1 MLFIKKEEVV
11 SVPEF
16 VKSCEIEREL
26 ALEHINLSLIEKT
39 INHLK
44 KNKVKYMLLIYII
57 AMTVDLSGITVL
69 AADTASIDKAG
80 MEILNLIRKV
90 GYWVGII
97 SCTKD
102 VVKEGM
108 RGHSENIGS
117 IVIMY
122 LLGFGVLYFLP
133 WAFDLI
139 KGLF

>member
-1 MLFIKKEEVV
+1 MLFIKKEEVIGI
-11 SVPEF
+11 PEF
-16 VKSCEIEREL
+16 IKSCEIEREL
-26 ALEHINLSLIEKT
+26 TLKNIDLNLTEKS
-39 INHLK
+39 IDHLK
-44 KNKVKYMLLIYII
+44 RHKTKYMILVCII
-57 AMTVDLSGITVL
+57 AITIDLSSITVL
-69 AADTASIDKAG
+69 AADTEAIDKAG

-108 RGHSENIGS
+108 RGRSENIGS

-122 LLGFGVLYFLP
+122 LMGFGVLYFLP

-139 KGLF
+139 RGIF

>member
-1 MLFIKKEEVV
+1 MLFIKKEEII

-16 VKSCEIEREL
+16 LESCEIERKL
-26 ALEHINLSLIEKT
+26 TLENLNLSLIEKN

-44 KNKVKYMLLIYII
+44 KNKSKYILLIYII
-57 AMTVDLSGITVL
+57 AITIDLSSFTTF
-69 AADTASIDKAG
+69 AADTSSIDKVG
-80 MEILNLIRKV
+80 MEMLNLIRKV

-97 SCTKD
+97 ACMKD
-102 VVKEGM
+102 VVKESM
-108 RGHSENIGS
+108 RGRAENIGS
-117 IVIMY
+117 IVMMY

>member
-1 MLFIKKEEVV
+1 MLFIGKEEIISV
-11 SVPEF
+11 SEF
-16 VKSCEIEREL
+16 IKSCEIEREL
-26 ALEHINLSLIEKT
+26 AFENIELNLIEKN
-39 INHLK
+39 IDHLK
-44 KNKVKYMLLIYII
+44 KNKAKYMLLIYII
-57 AMTVDLSGITVL
+57 AMTVDLSGITVF
-69 AADTASIDKAG
+69 ATDTAAIDKAG

-97 SCTKD
+97 SCMKD

-122 LLGFGVLYFLP
+122 LMGFGVLYFLP

-139 KGLF
+139 KGIF

>member
-1 MLFIKKEEVV
+1 MLFIKKEEII
-11 SVPEF
+11 SIPEF

-26 ALEHINLSLIEKT
+26 ALEDINLSLIEKT

-44 KNKVKYMLLIYII
+44 KNKAKYMLLIYII